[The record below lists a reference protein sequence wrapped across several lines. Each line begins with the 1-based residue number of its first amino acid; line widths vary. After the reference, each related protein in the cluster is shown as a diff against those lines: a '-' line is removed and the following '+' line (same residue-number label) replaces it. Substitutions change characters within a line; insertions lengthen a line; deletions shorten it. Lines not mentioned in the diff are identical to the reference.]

1 MARRRWDDRIKLR
14 HLRTVLAVQDT
25 GSVTA
30 AAERL
35 FISQAAVSKAIAE
48 VEAALGADLFERR
61 GRGIVPTEAGRRFI
75 RTGRRV
81 AAEIRVLEEEID
93 LLASGGAGLV
103 TIGLQAISAQAFLVK
118 AVAAMKRRYP
128 KTTIRLVE
136 GMLPDVLRDL
146 RTGHLDLV
154 MGRMVPALMGP
165 DLDGAAIILEPYVVV
180 ASAGH
185 PVLAL
190 PQPGW
195 ADVLAHPWCLPLRGT
210 PVREHLDEH
219 LAALLLPEP
228 DSLVETGSV
237 VTILMLLQSMPL
249 LALVPRH
256 LAGDWEARGYVVPT
270 PLTLPPRAEPI
281 GLIWSTALPL
291 APAAR
296 VFRDETLALLQE
308 GGPAAAPWPDIL
320 LS

>member
-1 MARRRWDDRIKLR
+1 MTKRRWDDRIKLR
-14 HLRTVLAVQDT
+14 HLRTVLAVQDC
-25 GSVTA
+25 GSVTG

-48 VEAALGADLFERR
+48 VEEALGADLFERR
-61 GRGIVPTEAGRRFI
+61 GRAIVPTEAGHRFI
-75 RTGRRV
+75 RTGRRI

-93 LLASGGAGLV
+93 LLATGGAGLV
-103 TIGLQAISAQAFLVK
+103 TIGLQAVSAQAFLVR

-128 KTTIRLVE
+128 KITIRLVE

-146 RTGHLDLV
+146 RSGRFDLAI
-154 MGRMVPALMGP
+154 GRMVPALMGP
-165 DLDGAAIILEPYVVV
+165 DLDGAPIVLEPYVVV
-180 ASAGH
+180 ASVGH

-190 PQPGW
+190 PRPGW
-195 ADVLAHPWCLPLRGT
+195 ADVLAHSWCLPLRGT

-219 LAALLLPEP
+219 LAELVLPQPE
-228 DSLVETGSV
+228 SLVETGSV

-249 LALVPRH
+249 LALAPRH
-256 LAGDWEARGYVVPT
+256 LARDWEARGHVALT
-270 PLTLPPRAEPI
+270 PLTLSPRAEPI

-296 VFRDETLALLQE
+296 VFRDETLALLKE
-308 GGPAAAPWPDIL
+308 GGPAVTPWPDIL